1 MNSDNAAPPR
11 ISPPDVPRPKILVV
25 DDTPANLLVM
35 RKLLAKVDADLVEA
49 ASGNAALAASL
60 DHEFALILLDVQM
73 PDMDGFEVAEFLSQE
88 QRSHDTPIIFVTA
101 AYGDDP
107 NRVRGYGSGAV
118 DYIVKPIN
126 DTILLSKVRVFLDL
140 YRGKQQLR
148 RLLAELDQ
156 RNRQLEVEIAER
168 QRLEELAR
176 HQATHDPL
184 TGLPNRLLFLD
195 RLEKSIERAQRR
207 GRSCALFYID
217 IDEFKPVNDR
227 YGHHAGDALLKA
239 IAQRMVEAMRKVD
252 TVARLGGDEF
262 AAIMEEPV
270 DMPDALLA
278 AQRLAESLRRP
289 YRLELGDHPEG
300 LEARVGASV
309 GIALFPQHAAN
320 LESLVRAADK
330 VMYQAKKSGK
340 NQCLMAEQQALP

>member
-1 MNSDNAAPPR
+1 MSSNDSVAL
-11 ISPPDVPRPKILVV
+11 PRPKILVV

-35 RKLLAKVDADLVEA
+35 RKLLAKVDVELVEA
-49 ASGNAALAASL
+49 ANGNAALAASL

-88 QRSHDTPIIFVTA
+88 ERSRDTPIIFVTA
-101 AYGDDP
+101 AYADDM
-107 NRVRGYGSGAV
+107 NKIKGYGSGGV

-148 RLLAELDQ
+148 QLLAELDQ
-156 RNRQLEVEIAER
+156 RNRQLETEIAER

-195 RLEKSIERAQRR
+195 RLEKSLERSQRR
-207 GRSCALFYID
+207 GKSCALFYID

-239 IAQRMVEAMRKVD
+239 IARRMDETMRKVD
-252 TVARLGGDEF
+252 TVSRLGGDEF

-270 DMPDALLA
+270 DAADALLA
-278 AQRLAESLRRP
+278 AQRL
-289 YRLELGDHPEG
+289 ELSDHPDG
-300 LEARVGASV
+300 LEAKVGASV
-309 GIALFPQHAAN
+309 GIALYPQHAGS
-320 LESLVRAADK
+320 LEALVQAADK

-340 NQCLMAEQQALP
+340 NQCFMAEQRAMP